1 MSLSTA
7 PLTRARRAGG
17 VAGGQP
23 VKIRAC
29 PVGPLSRGTA
39 ALGFR
44 PGSGRQRPRR
54 ARCGLGTALEA
65 LDGWPGLALV
75 MPRDLR
81 AKV

>member
-1 MSLSTA
+1 MSLSTV

-23 VKIRAC
+23 VKIRRC
-29 PVGPLSRGTA
+29 PVGPLSRGIA

-44 PGSGRQRPRR
+44 PGSGRQSSRR
-54 ARCGLGTALEA
+54 ARGGLETV

-75 MPRDLR
+75 MPRELR

>member
-1 MSLSTA
+1 MSLSTV

-23 VKIRAC
+23 VKTRTMS
-29 PVGPLSRGTA
+29 VGPLSRGTA

-54 ARCGLGTALEA
+54 ARGGLGTV
-65 LDGWPGLALV
+65 LDGCWMGGLASHL
-75 MPRDLR
+75 
-81 AKV
+81 

>member
-1 MSLSTA
+1 MSLPTV

-54 ARCGLGTALEA
+54 ARCGLGTV